1 VVLTLTITHFFKK
14 FGIRYL
20 LQQGYLIMVCKNIN
34 EWAIEN
40 FETALLFNKKKVKRL
55 VAIAER
61 LAEAKGNSLARL
73 FDNWYDTKAT
83 YNLLKE
89 PVMTPKSIQSPH
101 RKIAFENIEKWS
113 GDVLAI
119 EDSSEFEWNHK
130 EPIEGLGQIGSG
142 RNCDQGFIL
151 HSTLAIGVNKKGKLE
166 VLGLPFQQY
175 YVRPPIRDKRKK
187 RASSLDPLETDL
199 WRNVTK
205 EKALPPLSK
214 VIRVCDR
221 AADIYEVLTDSKK
234 YGCRH
239 IIRLKHD
246 RIVLPEGDQIKSL
259 MTDLEIM
266 GQTQIEKRIKNGTKI
281 KIIKL
286 NLNWKKVTI
295 RAPAR
300 PGFGIGK
307 LADLEET
314 VVHVWGETETGEK
327 IEWFLYT
334 DLEVNS
340 IEDAIKIVQYYAARW
355 NIEIYHKILK
365 TGLKAENLQLE
376 TAHAIFA
383 AISIMSIVGL
393 RILDLRERLRMN
405 PEGPAEESGLN
416 ELELKVLGKYLKR
429 DLKTVKCVALAIG
442 RLGGHQNRKSD
453 GMPGILSLW
462 WGMSRFLGIME
473 GYLLDVN

>member
-1 VVLTLTITHFFKK
+1 MTSNTIQT
-14 FGIRYL
+14 
-20 LQQGYLIMVCKNIN
+20 
-34 EWAIEN
+34 WAIKN
-40 FETALLFNKKKVKRL
+40 FENTALFNKKKVMRL
-55 VAIAER
+55 ISIATR
-61 LAEAKGNSLARL
+61 LAEAKGASLARL
-73 FDNWYDTKAT
+73 FDSWYDTKAT
-83 YNLLKE
+83 YNLLRQS
-89 PVMTPKSIQSPH
+89 VMTPKAIQNPH
-101 RKIAFENIEKWS
+101 REITFQNIENWP

-130 EPIEGLGQIGSG
+130 NPIEGLGPVGSG
-142 RNCDQGFIL
+142 RDCDQGFIL
-151 HSTLAIGVNKKGKLE
+151 HSTLAIGVTNKEKLE

-175 YVRPPIRDKRKK
+175 YVRPPLRETKK
-187 RASSLDPLETDL
+187 RRERSEGLIETDL
-199 WRNVTK
+199 WRNVIK
-205 EKALPPLSK
+205 EKALPASSK

-221 AADIYEVLTDSKK
+221 AADIYEIFTETKE

-246 RIVLPEGDQIKSL
+246 RMVLPEGSPIKSL
-259 MTDLEIM
+259 MATQEIM
-266 GQTQIEKRIKNGTKI
+266 GQTQIEKRIKDGTKSET
-281 KIIKL
+281 IKL
-286 NLNWKKVTI
+286 NVNWKTVSI

-300 PGFGIGK
+300 PKYGIGK
-307 LADLEET
+307 LPDLIET
-314 VVHVWGETETGEK
+314 VVHVWGESENGEK

-334 DLEVNS
+334 DIEVNS
-340 IEDAIKIVQYYAARW
+340 IEDAIKVVQYYALRW
-355 NIEIYHKILK
+355 TIEVYHKILK

-405 PEGPAEESGLN
+405 PEAAAKESGLD
-416 ELELKVLGKYLKR
+416 ELELKVLEKYLKR

-453 GMPGILSLW
+453 GMPGVLSLW

-473 GYLLDVN
+473 GVRLATN

>member
-1 VVLTLTITHFFKK
+1 MTNQTT
-14 FGIRYL
+14 
-20 LQQGYLIMVCKNIN
+20 Q
-34 EWAIEN
+34 EWAIKN
-40 FETALLFNKKKVKRL
+40 FGNAQLYNKKKVKRL
-55 VAIAER
+55 VEIAAR
-61 LAEAKGNSLARL
+61 LAEAKGTSLARL
-73 FDNWYDTKAT
+73 FDSWYDTKAT
-83 YNLLKE
+83 YNLLKQ
-89 PVMTPKSIQSPH
+89 PIMTPDCIQNSH
-101 RKIAFENIEKWS
+101 REIAFQNIENWS

-119 EDSSEFEWNHK
+119 EDGSEFEWNHK
-130 EPIEGLGQIGSG
+130 KPIQGLGPIGSG
-142 RNCDQGFIL
+142 RDCDQGFIL
-151 HSTLAIGVNKKGKLE
+151 HSTLAIGITNAGKSE
-166 VLGLPFQQY
+166 ILGLPFQQY
-175 YVRPPIRDKRKK
+175 YVRPPVRKTKKK
-187 RASSLDPLETDL
+187 RAWSEELIETDL
-199 WRNVTK
+199 WRNVIK
-205 EKALPPLSK
+205 KQVLPATAK
-214 VIRVCDR
+214 IIRVCDR
-221 AADIYEVLTDSKK
+221 NADIYEIFTETKE

-246 RIVLPEGDQIKSL
+246 RVVLPEGSQIKSL
-259 MTDLEIM
+259 MTDESM
-266 GQTQIEKRIKNGTKI
+266 GQTQIEKRIKDGTKSE
-281 KIIKL
+281 IIKL
-286 NLNWKKVTI
+286 SMNWKTVSI

-307 LADLEET
+307 LPNFKET
-314 VVHVWGETETGEK
+314 VVRVWGESEKGEK

-334 DLEVNS
+334 DMEINS
-340 IEDAIKIVQYYAARW
+340 VEDAIKVVQYYALRW
-355 NIEIYHKILK
+355 TIEIYHKILK

-405 PEGPAEESGLN
+405 PEAPAKESGLN

-473 GYLLDVN
+473 GVYLATS

>member
-1 VVLTLTITHFFKK
+1 MTH
-14 FGIRYL
+14 
-20 LQQGYLIMVCKNIN
+20 QNTQ
-34 EWAIEN
+34 EWAIKN
-40 FETALLFNKKKVKRL
+40 FGNALLFNKKKVKRL
-55 VAIAER
+55 VEIATR
-61 LAEAKGNSLARL
+61 LGEAKGTSLARL

-83 YNLLKE
+83 YNLLKQ
-89 PVMTPKSIQSPH
+89 PVMTPNSIQNPH
-101 RKIAFENIEKWS
+101 REIAFQNIENWS

-130 EPIEGLGQIGSG
+130 EPIEGLGPVGSG

-151 HSTLAIGVNKKGKLE
+151 HSTLAIGITNKGKLE
-166 VLGLPFQQY
+166 ILGLPFQQY
-175 YVRPPIRDKRKK
+175 YVRPPVRKTKKK
-187 RASSLDPLETDL
+187 RAWSEDLIETDL
-199 WRNVTK
+199 WRNVIK
-205 EKALPPLSK
+205 EKALPAASK
-214 VIRVCDR
+214 VIRICDR
-221 AADIYEVLTDSKK
+221 AADIYEIFTETKE

-246 RIVLPEGDQIKSL
+246 RVVLPEGSQIKSL
-259 MTDLEIM
+259 MTNHESM
-266 GQTQIEKRIKNGTKI
+266 GQIQIEKRIKDGTKSE
-281 KIIKL
+281 II
-286 NLNWKKVTI
+286 NLNMNWKTVSI
-295 RAPAR
+295 RAPGR
-300 PGFGIGK
+300 PRYSIGK
-307 LADLEET
+307 LSELEET
-314 VVHVWGETETGEK
+314 VVHVWGESENGEK

-334 DLEVNS
+334 DVEINS
-340 IEDAIKIVQYYAARW
+340 VEDAIKVIQYYALRW
-355 NIEIYHKILK
+355 SIEVYHKILK

-405 PEGPAEESGLN
+405 PEAPAKESGLN

-453 GMPGILSLW
+453 GMPGVLSLW

-473 GYLLDVN
+473 GVLLITN

>member
-1 VVLTLTITHFFKK
+1 MTQKTT
-14 FGIRYL
+14 
-20 LQQGYLIMVCKNIN
+20 QA
-34 EWAIEN
+34 WAIKN
-40 FETALLFNKKKVKRL
+40 FGNALLFNKKKVNRL
-55 VAIAER
+55 VKISTR
-61 LAEAKGNSLARL
+61 LAEAKGTSLARL

-83 YNLLKE
+83 YNLLKQ
-89 PVMTPKSIQSPH
+89 PVMTPDSIQNPH
-101 RKIAFENIEKWS
+101 RKITFKNIENWS

-130 EPIEGLGQIGSG
+130 EPIEGLGPIGSG
-142 RNCDQGFIL
+142 RDCDQGFIL
-151 HSTLAIGVNKKGKLE
+151 HSTLAIGVTNKGKLE

-175 YVRPPIRDKRKK
+175 YVRPPLRETRKR
-187 RASSLDPLETDL
+187 RASSTDLIETDL
-199 WRNVTK
+199 WRNIVK
-205 EKALPPLSK
+205 NKALPAASK

-221 AADIYEVLTDSKK
+221 AADIYEIFTETKD

-246 RIVLPEGDQIKSL
+246 RIVLPEGSQIKSL
-259 MTDLEIM
+259 MTNHESM
-266 GQTQIEKRIKNGTKI
+266 GQTQIEKRIKERTKSQ
-281 KIIKL
+281 IIKL
-286 NLNWKKVTI
+286 NMNWKTVCI

-300 PGFGIGK
+300 PGFDIGE
-307 LADLEET
+307 LPDLKET
-314 VVHVWGETETGEK
+314 VVHVWGGSEGGEK

-334 DLEVNS
+334 DLEINS
-340 IEDAIKIVQYYAARW
+340 VEDAIKIVQYYALRW
-355 NIEIYHKILK
+355 TIEIYHKILK

-393 RILDLRERLRMN
+393 RILDLRERLRMK
-405 PEGPAEESGLN
+405 PEAPATESGLD

-453 GMPGILSLW
+453 GMPGVLSLW

-473 GYLLDVN
+473 GFHLATN